1 MERVTDA
8 ANGSDAPGRAG
19 AAPRVA
25 LVTCADLPAAD
36 ADSRLVIDPLAARG
50 VRVEPA
56 VWDDP
61 AVDWAAF
68 DLAVVRSCWDY
79 VPRRQEF
86 LIWADQVPG
95 LANPARVLWWN
106 TEKRYLLDLQEAG
119 VPILPTDWVNPSEW
133 WEPPDEGEWV
143 VKPSVSLSSMDTGR
157 YRMGDAAE
165 RRLAVEHVRRLQ
177 AENRVVMIQPYQP
190 SVEDEGET
198 SLIYYGQ
205 TFSHAVRKA
214 PVLHGPDQ
222 DADHR
227 YDVPGEDPQPRTPTE
242 AQLAVARAALA
253 AVPAGWEQLLFAR
266 VDLIAGADGRP
277 ILMELELTEPS
288 LFLAIVPGAADR
300 FAAAIARA
308 AGVER

>member
-1 MERVTDA
+1 MERMTETAGGD
-8 ANGSDAPGRAG
+8 RAVERSEG
-19 AAPRVA
+19 ERRVA

-36 ADSRLVIDPLAARG
+36 EDSRLVIAPLAAHG

-61 AVDWAAF
+61 AADWAAF

-79 VPRRQEF
+79 VPRRREF
-86 LIWADQVPG
+86 LTWADGVPN

-119 VPILPTDWVNPSEW
+119 VPILPTDWVNPGEW
-133 WEPPDEGEWV
+133 WEAPDEGEWV
-143 VKPSVSLSSMDTGR
+143 IKPSVSLSSMDTGR
-157 YRMGDAAE
+157 YRLADAAE

-177 AENRVVMIQPYQP
+177 AQNRLVMVQPYQP

-198 SLIYYGQ
+198 SLIYFGQ

-214 PVLHGPDQ
+214 PVLHGPDPGT
-222 DADHR
+222 AHR
-227 YDVPGEDPQPRTPTE
+227 YDVPGEDPRPRTPSET
-242 AQLAVARAALA
+242 QLAVARAALA

-288 LFLAIVPGAADR
+288 LFLAVAPGAADR
-300 FAAAIARA
+300 FAVAIARA
-308 AGVER
+308 VGVER